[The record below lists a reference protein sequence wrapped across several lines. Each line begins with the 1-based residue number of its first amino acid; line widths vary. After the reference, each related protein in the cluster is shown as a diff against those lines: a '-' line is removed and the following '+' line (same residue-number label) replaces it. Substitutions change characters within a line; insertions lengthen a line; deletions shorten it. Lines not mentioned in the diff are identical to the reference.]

1 MGKSSDVGGRAG
13 GAAPTCQFPK
23 LLHIHLDMQSKSRS
37 AQNKETGVP
46 EPQQLVQGHTAK

>member
-1 MGKSSDVGGRAG
+1 MGKHSDVGGRAG